1 MNLAHAST
9 AAANDNARKLSRAE
23 RLVAFARV
31 LRVGVAAGRRVLGE
45 ALEVRAALK
54 DPPPDHQGGYS
65 VEVRPGA
72 LRLSAADVAE
82 LSRALS
88 VRADLAPGELRVY
101 LGGEGTPACAA
112 ARACAEVL
120 RDLGLSCAVGSW
132 GLD

>member
-9 AAANDNARKLSRAE
+9 PAANDNARKLTRAE
-23 RLVAFARV
+23 RLAAFARI
-31 LRVGVAAGRRVLGE
+31 LRVGVAAGRRAMSE
-45 ALEVRAALK
+45 ALEVRAALPK
-54 DPPPDHQGGYS
+54 PPRDHQGGYS
-65 VEVRPGA
+65 VDVRPGA
-72 LRLSAADVAE
+72 LRLSPADVAE

-88 VRADLAPGELRVY
+88 VRADLAPGELRLY

>member
-1 MNLAHAST
+1 MNLAHATT
-9 AAANDNARKLSRAE
+9 AAANDNARKLTRAE
-23 RLVAFARV
+23 RIAAFARI

-45 ALEVRAALK
+45 ALEARAALPK
-54 DPPPDHQGGYS
+54 PPRDHQGGYS
-65 VEVRPGA
+65 VEVRPGG

-101 LGGEGTPACAA
+101 LGGEGSPACAA